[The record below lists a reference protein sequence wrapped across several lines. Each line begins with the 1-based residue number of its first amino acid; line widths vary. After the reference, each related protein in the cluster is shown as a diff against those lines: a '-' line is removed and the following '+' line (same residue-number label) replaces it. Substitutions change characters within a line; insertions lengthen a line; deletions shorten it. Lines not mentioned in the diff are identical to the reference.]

1 MYEFMHTY
9 CRYVPLTS
17 LSSLQ
22 CGALSFIENVQAKN
36 IKIPEEEFNVK
47 MGYVNGKTD
56 MDLFLEEGE
65 AEEEEDRERIMV
77 LGVRGRGGM
86 TVLCF
91 LLPLVKSCCFCIP
104 SLPLSLSPSLPLSSL
119 PLSSLPLSLS
129 PSHPLTLSPSLP
141 PSLSRAVSV

>member
-1 MYEFMHTY
+1 MSLCIPTVDMYH
-9 CRYVPLTS
+9 S

-77 LGVRGRGGM
+77 LGVRGRGGV

-104 SLPLSLSPSLPLSSL
+104 SLPLLSPSLPLILSSLPLTLSPSLPLTLSPSHPLSLSPSLPLSVVL
-119 PLSSLPLSLS
+119 
-129 PSHPLTLSPSLP
+129 
-141 PSLSRAVSV
+141 

>member
-1 MYEFMHTY
+1 MCVQYIQYMYEFMHTY
-9 CRYVPLTS
+9 CRYVPLPS

-77 LGVRGRGGM
+77 LGVRGLGGV

-91 LLPLVKSCCFCIP
+91 LLPCCFCIP
-104 SLPLSLSPSLPLSSL
+104 SLPLSLSLTPLL
-119 PLSSLPLSLS
+119 F
-129 PSHPLTLSPSLP
+129 
-141 PSLSRAVSV
+141 PSLSHAVSV